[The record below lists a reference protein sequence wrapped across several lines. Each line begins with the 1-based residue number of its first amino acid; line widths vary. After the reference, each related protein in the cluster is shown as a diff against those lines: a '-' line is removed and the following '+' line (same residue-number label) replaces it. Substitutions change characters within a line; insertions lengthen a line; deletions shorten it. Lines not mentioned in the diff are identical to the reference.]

1 VPAWKCGC
9 ARTGQL
15 TATRAARASRATR
28 ATRLIP
34 TALGLPP
41 QRRTARTRTRGAMT
55 ALTLRNL
62 DEYLKRHPHYSR
74 GCADPLTRC
83 NRRSAV
89 PE

>member
-15 TATRAARASRATR
+15 TATRATRTSRARRATR

-34 TALGLPP
+34 TALGLP
-41 QRRTARTRTRGAMT
+41 RRTATARTRGAMT

-62 DEYLKRHPHYSR
+62 DEYLTR
-74 GCADPLTRC
+74 GTLTTPVVAPTR
-83 NRRSAV
+83 
-89 PE
+89 